1 MGVCRLRGHK
11 APVTGVEFMQ
21 KNYLLSCSKDT
32 LVKVWDIE
40 QQFCLQTITLGQGGE
55 AFAIAYCP
63 QMRRVAVGAGD
74 SLIRMYKLRDEDDNE
89 DNKKGDVLTP
99 YGTLQRQSKQRVNGL
114 ELELERKLKRRK
126 KRVREKGKDETAVS
140 TEVTAEDEFRAL
152 LPLRINTKVRSVCC
166 DKSYTAAAAAEA
178 RVLIGTSSN
187 SLQVYKIDLVKAQ
200 IDTSKVLSG
209 KEHVMMEKC
218 INLQGH
224 RSGVR
229 NMSGCRKQDQS
240 MHQREE
246 SNREG
251 VWNTRSGSCIRTLDG
266 TGYGLCGMFLP
277 GNRHVLIGT
286 KSGDLELYDLTAA
299 SLLEK
304 LQAHKGT
311 LLIQYMFRTL
321 WSLHPRPDGKG
332 FVTGGGDKAVKLWEY
347 KVKRSESGSASIGL
361 SLAREMEM
369 TDEVLSVCFSPNG
382 KWLAVGLLDS
392 TIKVMVLSGHHAK
405 VWSLSI
411 AKHGTLLVS
420 SSNDSVYVRK
430 YLKYC
435 DEKIDS
441 NLGADRRNGKNWRKN
456 FDASNENVGAAAPP
470 GKLVGSG
477 LDEPLDSAPV
487 ATGADSRSMVGAE
500 RLMEAMEVVKL
511 EKQRWAEYHK
521 AVEREK
527 RGEEDGADDDGR
539 GLKALFE
546 AHAGHVKGA
555 AIPEPAK
562 NPVLAGKTS
571 AEYVFTE
578 LQGISAAARTDA
590 LINLPFKY
598 AGMLLKLCEEILE
611 EKLNTEAVVQ
621 TVLFLAA
628 TRRDQI
634 TQSREL
640 MECVTRLRNQIRRKV
655 RRQRDE
661 IGETIAG
668 FRCKIG
674 AGELQK
680 RQHFYTEDDSSKM
693 EWRGNGV
700 GEDRNASDPFF
711 VIDRRGTAAV
721 AASSKRRKKA

>member
-1 MGVCRLRGHK
+1 MCMDISSDSSLLVSGGADKDLKIWGLDFGDCHK
-11 APVTGVEFMQ
+11 SLFAHEGSVMSVR
-21 KNYLLSCSKDT
+21 
-32 LVKVWDIE
+32 
-40 QQFCLQTITLGQGGE
+40 FCPNTH
-55 AFAIAYCP
+55 YCF
-63 QMRRVAVGAGD
+63 
-74 SLIRMYKLRDEDDNE
+74 
-89 DNKKGDVLTP
+89 TC
-99 YGTLQRQSKQRVNGL
+99 
-114 ELELERKLKRRK
+114 
-126 KRVREKGKDETAVS
+126 GKDK
-140 TEVTAEDEFRAL
+140 
-152 LPLRINTKVRSVCC
+152 RIKFWDC
-166 DKSYTAAAAAEA
+166 DKFE
-178 RVLIGTSSN
+178 
-187 SLQVYKIDLVKAQ
+187 Q
-200 IDTSKVLSG
+200 
-209 KEHVMMEKC
+209 
-218 INLQGH
+218 
-224 RSGVR
+224 
-229 NMSGCRKQDQS
+229 
-240 MHQREE
+240 
-246 SNREG
+246 
-251 VWNTRSGSCIRTLDG
+251 
-266 TGYGLCGMFLP
+266 
-277 GNRHVLIGT
+277 
-286 KSGDLELYDLTAA
+286 
-299 SLLEK
+299 
-304 LQAHKGT
+304 
-311 LLIQYMFRTL
+311 
-321 WSLHPRPDGKG
+321 
-332 FVTGGGDKAVKLWEY
+332 
-347 KVKRSESGSASIGL
+347 
-361 SLAREMEM
+361 
-369 TDEVLSVCFSPNG
+369 
-382 KWLAVGLLDS
+382 
-392 TIKVMVLSGHHAK
+392 VMVLSGHHAE

-411 AKHGTLLVS
+411 AKQGTLLVS
-420 SSNDSVYVRK
+420 SSNDRSIRIWEQTDEMVFVHLEKRK
-430 YLKYC
+430 ELE
-435 DEKIDS
+435 EK
-441 NLGADRRNGKNWRKN
+441 L
-456 FDASNENVGAAAPP
+456 DASNENVGAAAPP